1 MGLIKTKGIVIGVA
15 NSSDNDKVL
24 TVLTPDLGKITVFSK
39 GAKKTK
45 NTLLNCTEYL
55 AFSDMIIFKSPND
68 TYSLNSAEII
78 ELFYNV
84 RIDVEKLLYVSTITK
99 IIYDVTQENQSSE
112 QVLQLLLNTIYIL
125 SETDKNL
132 DLILLTFELRLL
144 ALIGFLPKISKCV
157 SCDEKV
163 TIDMDKFYF
172 SIRDDG
178 IKCSAC
184 ARSDKGAI
192 ELSKTSFSA
201 LIYILSCDAKK
212 LFSFEVPNES
222 IEELRILAQI
232 YLSEKLE
239 KEYKVQKF

>member
-15 NSSDNDKVL
+15 NSSDNDRIL
-24 TVLTPDLGKITVFSK
+24 TVLTPDLGKISVFCK
-39 GAKKTK
+39 GAKKSK
-45 NTLLNCTEYL
+45 NALLSCSEYL

-84 RIDVEKLLYVSTITK
+84 RVDIEKLSYVSTITK

-112 QVLQLLLNTIYIL
+112 QVLQLLLNTIYVL

-144 ALIGFLPKISKCV
+144 ALIGFMPKISKCV
-157 SCDEKV
+157 SCEDKV
-163 TIDMDKFYF
+163 TTAMDKFYF

-178 IKCSAC
+178 VKCSAC
-184 ARSDKGAI
+184 AKSDKGAI

-201 LIYILSCDAKK
+201 LIYILSCEAKK
-212 LFSFEVPNES
+212 LFSFEVPKKS
-222 IEELRILAQI
+222 IEELRLLSQI
-232 YLSEKLE
+232 YLTEKLE
-239 KEYKVQKF
+239 KEYKVQKY

>member
-1 MGLIKTKGIVIGVA
+1 
-15 NSSDNDKVL
+15 
-24 TVLTPDLGKITVFSK
+24 
-39 GAKKTK
+39 
-45 NTLLNCTEYL
+45 
-55 AFSDMIIFKSPND
+55 MIIFKSPND

-84 RIDVEKLLYVSTITK
+84 RIDVEKLSYVSTITK

-112 QVLQLLLNTIYIL
+112 QVLQLLLNTIYML

-157 SCDEKV
+157 SCDEKI
-163 TIDMDKFYF
+163 TNSMEKFYF

-178 IKCSAC
+178 IKCAPC
-184 ARSDKGAI
+184 AKSDKGAI

-212 LFSFEVPNES
+212 LFSFEVPSES
-222 IEELRILAQI
+222 IEELRVLAQI
-232 YLSEKLE
+232 YLTEKLE
-239 KEYKVQKF
+239 KEYKVQKY

>member
-1 MGLIKTKGIVIGVA
+1 MGLIKTKGIVISVA

-24 TVLTPDLGKITVFSK
+24 TVLTPDMGKISVFCK

-45 NTLLNCTEYL
+45 NALLNCSEYL

-84 RIDVEKLLYVSTITK
+84 RIDIEKLSYASTITK
-99 IIYDVTQENQSSE
+99 IIYDVTGENQPSG
-112 QVLQLLLNTIYIL
+112 QVLQLLLNTIYTL
-125 SETDKNL
+125 SETKKDL

-144 ALIGFLPKISKCV
+144 ALIGFLPKISRCV
-157 SCDEKV
+157 SCGK
-163 TIDMDKFYF
+163 TITEDMENFYF

-178 IKCSAC
+178 IKCTAC
-184 ARSDKGAI
+184 AKVDKGAI
-192 ELSKTSFSA
+192 ELDKTSFSA

-212 LFSFEVPNES
+212 LFAFEIPQKS

-232 YLSEKLE
+232 YLTEKLE
-239 KEYKVQKF
+239 KEYKVQKY

>member
-15 NSSDNDKVL
+15 NSSDNDRIL
-24 TVLTPDLGKITVFSK
+24 TVLTPDLGKISVFCK
-39 GAKKTK
+39 GAKKSK
-45 NTLLNCTEYL
+45 NALLSCSEYL

-84 RIDVEKLLYVSTITK
+84 RVDIEKLSYVSTITK

-112 QVLQLLLNTIYIL
+112 QVLQLLLNTIYVL

-144 ALIGFLPKISKCV
+144 ALIGFMPKISKCV
-157 SCDEKV
+157 SCEDKV
-163 TIDMDKFYF
+163 TTAMDKFYF

-178 IKCSAC
+178 VKCSAC
-184 ARSDKGAI
+184 AKSDKGAI

-201 LIYILSCDAKK
+201 LIYILSCEAKK
-212 LFSFEVPNES
+212 LFSFEVPKES
-222 IEELRILAQI
+222 IEELRLLSQI
-232 YLSEKLE
+232 YLTEKLE
-239 KEYKVQKF
+239 KEYKVQKY